1 MDYARSLLLH
11 QLLKDYQDVAVSL
24 KVLRSGCQSETCQL
38 EEQPCQKLDPHRS
51 HATGWFNRVF
61 TLYRFGLLTVDD
73 LQIVAPPRAAQL
85 WRDHVA
91 PLDKV
96 VREAAHGP
104 DAEDYVHPVEV
115 FWRDYADGKLRTFG
129 EPVN

>member
-11 QLLKDYQDVAVSL
+11 QLLKDYQDVAQAL
-24 KVLRSGCQSETCQL
+24 KMLRAGNL
-38 EEQPCQKLDPHRS
+38 EAVNAEHYRNL
-51 HATGWFNRVF
+51 ATGWFNRVF

-91 PLDKV
+91 RMDKA

-104 DAEDYVHPVEV
+104 DAEDYAHPVEV